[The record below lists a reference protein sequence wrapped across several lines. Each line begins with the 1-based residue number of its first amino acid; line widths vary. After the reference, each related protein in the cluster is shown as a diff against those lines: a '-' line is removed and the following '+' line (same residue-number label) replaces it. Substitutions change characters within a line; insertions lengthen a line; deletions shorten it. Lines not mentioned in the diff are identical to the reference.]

1 MKISKEG
8 QLAFLADFH
17 IPFTIIQAEKHAGR
31 TDVFAL

>member
-17 IPFTIIQAEKHAGR
+17 IPFTIIQAEKHVG
-31 TDVFAL
+31 